1 MKRSREINGIAGD
14 AGGLSPR
21 YVAAGEVPSWRAQ
34 VVSRRSLRYDAGADP
49 AQDRPDHVR
58 AASAVAWFGGRLAV
72 LQDDALFVAFVDPRS
87 GRVDAVALP
96 AAADGRRLF
105 DEGLGNKSM
114 KPDLEAGLVLAAPD
128 GERLLAFGSG
138 STARRDTILVLRG
151 ARETPEIRVVEAGA
165 LYALLRDLPEF
176 AGSELNVEGAC
187 AAEGGRLVRLFNRGN
202 GAPGG
207 GRTPRDA
214 TCDLDAATLLRWLDD
229 PHREPPQPCAVTVF
243 DLGTVDGV
251 RLTFTDAEA
260 IAGGV
265 LYVAA
270 AEASPDAV
278 RDGPVAG
285 VAVGVIDERG
295 ARWTRVLDE
304 RGRPLCEKIE
314 GIAPDQADPRRV
326 WAVVDA
332 DDPERPAS
340 LLALELA
347 FDTTPEPP
355 AGPAA

>member
-1 MKRSREINGIAGD
+1 MRRGDNDIDEVMPAIVVARED
-14 AGGLSPR
+14 
-21 YVAAGEVPSWRAQ
+21 PSWRAQ
-34 VVSRRSLRYDAGADP
+34 VVSRRALRYDAGADP
-49 AQDRPDHVR
+49 AQDRPAHVR

-72 LQDDALFVAFVDPRS
+72 LQDDALFVALVEPHG
-87 GRVDAVALP
+87 GRIDAVTLP
-96 AAADGRRLF
+96 AGPDGRRLF
-105 DEGLGNKSM
+105 DDGLRNKAM

-138 STARRDTILVLRG
+138 SNTRRERILVLRG
-151 ARETPEIRVVEAGA
+151 GSGRPEVRFVDAGA
-165 LYALLRDLPEF
+165 LYALLRDLPDF

-187 AAEGGRLVRLFNRGN
+187 TVPGGRAVRLFNRGN

-207 GRTPRDA
+207 GRVPRDA
-214 TCDLDAATLLRWLDD
+214 TCDLDAAALLRWLDD
-229 PHREPPQPCAVTVF
+229 PRRGPPPPSAVTVF
-243 DLGTVDGV
+243 DLGNVDGV

-260 IAGGV
+260 VSDGI

-285 VAVGVIDERG
+285 VAVGVIDGRG

-304 RGRPLCEKIE
+304 QGKPLCEKIE
-314 GIAPDQADPRRV
+314 GIAPDRADPKRV

-340 LLALELA
+340 LLGLQLELA
-347 FDTTPEPP
+347 
-355 AGPAA
+355 AR